1 MGRTATPFH
10 IVGGLAETP
19 APESP
24 ALREVQ
30 LVLVA
35 DCALG
40 EGTRRAGTIAAT
52 AMAEGDL
59 IHWDTAEPVA
69 PITQRELLSLELNQH
84 LFEVTNLNKE
94 AANNG

>member
-1 MGRTATPFH
+1 
-10 IVGGLAETP
+10 
-19 APESP
+19 
-24 ALREVQ
+24 
-30 LVLVA
+30 
-35 DCALG
+35 
-40 EGTRRAGTIAAT
+40 
-52 AMAEGDL
+52 MAEGDL